1 VTEQAPEISFGTR
14 IWLAYLCFFKI
25 LFDAVFANA
34 VWRVHTGAPAAL
46 PAAPAREPSPAP
58 APPAAAPAPTPAPA
72 PAPAPASANDAALQL
87 LALLQ
92 REGRFLDFLEE
103 DVTSFPDAEVGA
115 AARVVHAGC
124 RKAIREHAKLAP
136 VRREQEGARVTV
148 EAGTSPA
155 EVKLVGNVAG
165 AAPFHGKLVHRGW
178 RVDEVSLPQA
188 VTGHDARIVAPAEVE
203 L

>member
-1 VTEQAPEISFGTR
+1 MTEQAPEISFGTR

-34 VWRVHTGAPAAL
+34 VWRVHTGAPAPEL
-46 PAAPAREPSPAP
+46 PAATPPP
-58 APPAAAPAPTPAPA
+58 PPATPTPAPPT
-72 PAPAPASANDAALQL
+72 PAPPTPSANDAALQL

-115 AARVVHAGC
+115 AARVVHGGC
-124 RKAIREHAKLAP
+124 RKAIREHAKLTP

-148 EAGTSPA
+148 EAGTPPS

-188 VTGHDARIVAPAEVE
+188 VAGHDARIVAPAEVE

>member
-34 VWRVHTGAPAAL
+34 VWRVQTGAAAAL
-46 PAAPAREPSPAP
+46 PEPEPEPKPQLKPEPQPQPA
-58 APPAAAPAPTPAPA
+58 
-72 PAPAPASANDAALQL
+72 ANDAALQL

-103 DVTSFPDAEVGA
+103 EVTSFPDAEVGA

-136 VRREQEGARVTV
+136 VRREQEGTRVTV
-148 EAGTSPA
+148 EAGTSPS

-165 AAPFHGKLVHRGW
+165 VAPFHGKLVHRGW
-178 RVDEVSLPQA
+178 RVDEVSLPHA
-188 VTGHDARIVAPAEVE
+188 VAGHDARIVAPAEVE

>member
-1 VTEQAPEISFGTR
+1 MTEQAPGISFGTR
-14 IWLAYLCFFKI
+14 IWLAYLAFFKI

-34 VWRVHTGAPAAL
+34 VWRVHTGAPPAL
-46 PAAPAREPSPAP
+46 PPAAPPEAAPPQAASVREPGLPVP
-58 APPAAAPAPTPAPA
+58 PAPA
-72 PAPAPASANDAALQL
+72 PAPSNDAALQL

-103 DVTSFPDAEVGA
+103 DVTSFPDGEVGA

-148 EAGTSPA
+148 EAGTPPS

-165 AAPFHGKLVHRGW
+165 EAPFHGTLVHRGW

-188 VTGHDARIVAPAEVE
+188 VKGHDARIVAPAEVE

>member
-1 VTEQAPEISFGTR
+1 MTEQAPEISFGTR

-46 PAAPAREPSPAP
+46 PQPTPDLAQIQHKAASVNEPAIPE
-58 APPAAAPAPTPAPA
+58 AAAPAPAP
-72 PAPAPASANDAALQL
+72 SSDAALQL

-165 AAPFHGKLVHRGW
+165 VAPFHGKLVHRGW
-178 RVDEVSLPQA
+178 RIDEVSLPHA